1 MSSLLTAPS
10 TDEKWNP
17 THKYTLRGVANDP
30 NTVYQRI
37 RGPAGEA
44 GPSATGDSSAAAEER
59 WWKTSFRA
67 EDNAVEHTVSQYWFL
82 FGHGLC

>member
-17 THKYTLRGVANDP
+17 TYKYTLRGVANEP

-37 RGPAGEA
+37 RGPVGGSGASATED
-44 GPSATGDSSAAAEER
+44 PSAATEER
-59 WWKTSFRA
+59 WWKTSFRI
-67 EDNAVEHTVSQYWFL
+67 EDNTVEHTVSQ
-82 FGHGLC
+82 